1 VARRRVDRDDLTMP
15 LIQIDVMQGL
25 DEGQITALV
34 ELVPARYAELIEA
47 PMARIRAIVNEVPA
61 SHWRVGGKAEPE
73 PTPLIRIELMRGR
86 PPELLNRIMT
96 EISDLVAE
104 ILAIPVSRTRLLIRE
119 IEPELWAIG
128 GVPATL
134 ARADEVAA
142 RASR

>member
-1 VARRRVDRDDLTMP
+1 MP

-25 DEGQITALV
+25 NEAQITALV
-34 ELVPARYAELIEA
+34 EQVPARYAELIEA
-47 PMARIRAIVNEVPA
+47 PPARIRAIVNEVPA

-86 PPELLNRIMT
+86 PPEVLSRIMT
-96 EISDLVAE
+96 ELSDLVAE
-104 ILAIPVSRTRLLIRE
+104 LLEIPVSRTRLLIRE
-119 IEPELWAIG
+119 IEPDLWAIG
-128 GVPATL
+128 GVPASV